1 MITLTPDQV
10 RDLATGYLQ
19 TLYPTRA
26 VTPHSYLGHRA
37 EALAQMVDL
46 LQQEVIDVQKDS
58 IPAYDAQDGVLKS
71 RCSTEALDEWA
82 YTFALPSNRGVG
94 KYGRNAAQASRG
106 GGGFVVGAPGTL
118 VPTGA
123 LLTDPT
129 GRIVVQ
135 LVSGVTV
142 GVGGS
147 TAGAFAAVTVGAASN
162 LPLGTKLTWTSPP
175 PGLASTVVLTAALT
189 DGYDIEGDLALLLR
203 LLRQLQ
209 SPISGGTAS
218 DFRQWAESATDA
230 SGGTLGITRAYV
242 FPKRNGLGSVDVV
255 PTVGG
260 TGIGRDPGSVK
271 AALLQTFLDG
281 KRVACDTVRVVR
293 PWFPDWRKL
302 AVILKV
308 TPAPGYGFD
317 FAASVAFGALDVLAG
332 STATVVKFTSTALTT
347 ALRAAVTAGRQP
359 RIQFPGLAG
368 AIPVQRRAIS
378 AVDAA
383 GVTTV
388 TLDST
393 LGAVPATGSYAYP
406 GGGAV
411 LPVALAVNEWIDS
424 LGPSNQSGTADRV
437 TDDWQDAVYISA
449 VGRAALDAV
458 DEGGVLVLETLPKIG
473 TGVGVTIAVG
483 ASPASAVDAPLY
495 DNVPGLGPQFA
506 EAASIAVLV
515 AT

>member
-1 MITLTPDQV
+1 MITLTADQV

-26 VTPHSYLGHRA
+26 VTPHSYLGHMA
-37 EALAQMVDL
+37 ESLAQMVDL
-46 LQQEVIDVQKDS
+46 LQQEVLDVQRDS

-82 YTFALPSNRGVG
+82 YTFALPSNRGPG

-106 GGGFVVGAPGTL
+106 GGGFVAGAPGTL

-147 TAGAFAAVTVGAASN
+147 AAGAFTAVTLGAASN

-175 PGLASTVVLTAALT
+175 PGLASTVVLTTALT
-189 DGYDIEGDLALLLR
+189 DGYDVEGDLALLQRLLR
-203 LLRQLQ
+203 LLQA
-209 SPISGGTAS
+209 PASGGTAA
-218 DFRQWAESATDA
+218 DFRRWAESATDA
-230 SGGTLGITRAYV
+230 TGAVIGILRAYI
-242 FPKRNGLGSVDVV
+242 FLKRNGMGTVDVV

-260 TGIGRDPGSVK
+260 TGASRDPGPAK
-271 AALLQTFLDG
+271 AAALQAYLDTM
-281 KRVACDTVRVVR
+281 RVACDTVRVIR
-293 PWFPDWRKL
+293 PYFPDFRRL
-302 AVILKV
+302 SLILKV
-308 TPAPGYGFD
+308 VPAPGYGFD

-332 STATVVKFTSTALTT
+332 STATVVKFTTTALTT
-347 ALRAAVTAGRQP
+347 AMRAAITAGRQP

-368 AIPVQRRAIS
+368 AVPVQRRAIS

-388 TLDST
+388 TLDAT

-411 LPVALAVNEWIDS
+411 LPVALAVLEWIDS

-437 TDDWQDAVYISA
+437 TDDWQDGVYVSA

-458 DEGGVLVLETLPKIG
+458 DDGGVLVLETLPKIG

-483 ASPASAVDAPLY
+483 AAPAAAVDVALF

-506 EAASIAVLV
+506 EAASIAVL
-515 AT
+515 AAS